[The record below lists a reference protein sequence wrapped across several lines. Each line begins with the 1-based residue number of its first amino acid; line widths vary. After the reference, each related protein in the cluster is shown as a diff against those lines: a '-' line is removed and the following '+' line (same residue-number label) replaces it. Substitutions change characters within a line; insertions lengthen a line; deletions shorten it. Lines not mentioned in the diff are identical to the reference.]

1 MLENVCVSKRKLNRG
16 QKVNISFLLFFP
28 PFLHN
33 SGPKEIIVI
42 TITII
47 IIIIIKTNVL
57 MIIITITIIIN
68 VNL

>member
-1 MLENVCVSKRKLNRG
+1 MLENVWVSKRKLNRG

-33 SGPKEIIVI
+33 SGPKEIILI
-42 TITII
+42 TIT
-47 IIIIIKTNVL
+47 IIIIKTNVL
-57 MIIITITIIIN
+57 MIIIIITIIII